1 MVILWKNV
9 FWQKMKASNIKI
21 LFYKL
26 ALEKANLLKKISLGK
41 KKSKLYMNNLL
52 YSVKK
57 GTCGVCEKMSWHI
70 WVDTVISTPI
80 STHVARICGRAIK
93 SVTQRY

>member
-1 MVILWKNV
+1 
-9 FWQKMKASNIKI
+9 MKASNIKI

-57 GTCGVCEKMSWHI
+57 GTCGVCEKMS
-70 WVDTVISTPI
+70 
-80 STHVARICGRAIK
+80 
-93 SVTQRY
+93 